1 MRVSFINKLKLN
13 ISLLL
18 ELGLLA
24 DHLYLSTQ
32 IRGKASKTNQLP
44 KFYPNLID
52 QTFAIKNIY
61 FTILLIYGQIHKRQK
76 SIKKFIIFQIS
87 ILQYTYDLYIYHYNS
102 TFHHIQ
108 DIYYR
113 KAKEDQFR
121 ARSAYKLLQI
131 DDSFQI
137 FRQVER
143 AIDLCAA
150 PGSWSQVLVKK
161 LTEKNYLP
169 SESCRIVSVDLQ
181 EMAPLDHVTQI
192 QGDITKKTTVD
203 EILKKFNYQRADIIV
218 CDGAP
223 DVTGFHD
230 IDYYIQSQLIVAAL
244 NICLMTLRDNGIF
257 VAKIFKGSDIK
268 LLYSQFKLF
277 FNQVYFMKPKSSRA
291 SSVEYFIICL
301 QYTPKVQ
308 TQNFHLYTFL
318 KEIEEA
324 EKQKQ
329 EEIIDKETEKEQSKY
344 YKFITCGDLSG
355 FDEN

>member
-1 MRVSFINKLKLN
+1 MGKFTKDKRVQRNSSYSKQVFYNIPTTYIFITITAL
-13 ISLLL
+13 
-18 ELGLLA
+18 
-24 DHLYLSTQ
+24 
-32 IRGKASKTNQLP
+32 
-44 KFYPNLID
+44 
-52 QTFAIKNIY
+52 
-61 FTILLIYGQIHKRQK
+61 FTIFRIFIIGKQKKINLEPDLPISYYRQMIPSKYLDKQREQLIYVLH
-76 SIKKFIIFQIS
+76 
-87 ILQYTYDLYIYHYNS
+87 
-102 TFHHIQ
+102 
-108 DIYYR
+108 
-113 KAKEDQFR
+113 
-121 ARSAYKLLQI
+121 LL
-131 DDSFQI
+131 S
-137 FRQVER
+137 
-143 AIDLCAA
+143 
-150 PGSWSQVLVKK
+150 
-161 LTEKNYLP
+161 EKNYLP

-244 NICLMTLRDNGIF
+244 NICLMTLRENGIF

-301 QYTPKVQ
+301 QYTPKIQ

-329 EEIIDKETEKEQSKY
+329 EEIIDKETENEQSKY

>member
-1 MRVSFINKLKLN
+1 
-13 ISLLL
+13 
-18 ELGLLA
+18 
-24 DHLYLSTQ
+24 
-32 IRGKASKTNQLP
+32 
-44 KFYPNLID
+44 
-52 QTFAIKNIY
+52 
-61 FTILLIYGQIHKRQK
+61 
-76 SIKKFIIFQIS
+76 
-87 ILQYTYDLYIYHYNS
+87 
-102 TFHHIQ
+102 
-108 DIYYR
+108 
-113 KAKEDQFR
+113 
-121 ARSAYKLLQI
+121 
-131 DDSFQI
+131 
-137 FRQVER
+137 
-143 AIDLCAA
+143 
-150 PGSWSQVLVKK
+150 
-161 LTEKNYLP
+161 
-169 SESCRIVSVDLQ
+169 
-181 EMAPLDHVTQI
+181 MAPLDHVTQI

-244 NICLMTLRDNGIF
+244 NICLMTLRENGIF

-301 QYTPKVQ
+301 QYTPKIQ

-318 KEIEEA
+318 KEIEQA

-329 EEIIDKETEKEQSKY
+329 EVTDQQIEKEQSKY